1 MSIDPKIIEVLQ
13 KKIKSEGQ
21 DEDIFKILKNWLN
34 ELDEGKEN
42 LAHDE
47 KIKAILDKLNV

>member
-21 DEDIFKILKNWLN
+21 DEDIFKILKNWLD